1 MKKKLTD
8 KKEINDKKSLKQLNM
23 NKKIDQINSSS
34 LKSYYKNSAQH
45 IMELA
50 VQIDQVSKQLLQFRQ
65 KRKGTKRDITELLQR
80 KERMLKE
87 FYTLPK
93 VE

>member
-1 MKKKLTD
+1 
-8 KKEINDKKSLKQLNM
+8 
-23 NKKIDQINSSS
+23 
-34 LKSYYKNSAQH
+34 
-45 IMELA
+45 MELA
-50 VQIDQVSKQLLQFRQ
+50 IQIDQVSKQLLQFRQ